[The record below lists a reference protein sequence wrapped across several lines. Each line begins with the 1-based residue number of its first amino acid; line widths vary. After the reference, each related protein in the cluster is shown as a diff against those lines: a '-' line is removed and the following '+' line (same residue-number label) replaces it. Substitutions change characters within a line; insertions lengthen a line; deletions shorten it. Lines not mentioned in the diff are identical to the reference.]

1 MFRTHG
7 LRASEPAGSHLYS
20 REPSLGMSTMPVQN
34 GNVEAVVVSF
44 SPVPGRQLPSSL
56 LPIMRKLS
64 PSCVPSF
71 LTRNVTLTPRRPNGR
86 QWNQMK
92 IKKQKGSSS
101 ILEIVKVACRPKTCS
116 HLASSERAIHK
127 LESEELFARD
137 ELFARVWEL

>member
-1 MFRTHG
+1 
-7 LRASEPAGSHLYS
+7 
-20 REPSLGMSTMPVQN
+20 MPVQN